1 MTNEELKVKIDEFL
15 LKNKFSNIILSN
27 LNLMIKI
34 CELYSE
40 LNEDLVD
47 VKFSNVNLET
57 YPKLDLF
64 TKIDLVKKLF
74 KKYNYPISD
83 EMFEKILSDGTI
95 DFREYSYDKD
105 YLPNIQSG
113 IVDGSAGIKDDYRF
127 VSTPNTGYIT
137 DAVILAHEV
146 AHYIVGISENATDHM
161 ISESLAIFTEF
172 LMEDELS
179 SMGYDNEMNYVRKL
193 RFKNTLNKC
202 FLIRVLAFVNV
213 YLTFGDFSYES
224 YKKIYGKM
232 TEDIYNSELLKVKD
246 YFNNKVDDLY
256 PQRSLY
262 YIFGCVHAYYMYD
275 KLKKDPSF
283 INTIFKAYSKPYRCQ
298 LQSFSDTLGINDVI
312 GELKDAITSYKKEL
326 NNETKIL

>member
-15 LKNKFSNIILSN
+15 SKNKFSNIILSN

-179 SMGYDNEMNYVRKL
+179 GMGYDEEMKYVRKL
-193 RFKNTLNKC
+193 RFKNTLNNC
-202 FLIRVLAFVNV
+202 YLIRILASINV
-213 YLTFGDFSYES
+213 YLNFGDLEYDS
-224 YKKIYGKM
+224 YKRMYSKMNEEIYKN
-232 TEDIYNSELLKVKD
+232 EILKVKD
-246 YFNNKVDDLY
+246 
-256 PQRSLY
+256 
-262 YIFGCVHAYYMYD
+262 AYYMYNKIKNNHSYID
-275 KLKKDPSF
+275 N
-283 INTIFKAYSKPYRCQ
+283 IYKAYSIPYRDD
-298 LQSFSDTLGINDVI
+298 LGSFSEALGIYDVV

>member
-161 ISESLAIFTEF
+161 ESESLAIFTEF

-202 FLIRVLAFVNV
+202 YLIRVLAFVNV

-312 GELKDAITSYKKEL
+312 GELKDAVISYKKEL
-326 NNETKIL
+326 NNETKTL

>member
-15 LKNKFSNIILSN
+15 SKNKFSNIILSN

-40 LNEDLVD
+40 LNEELAD

-179 SMGYDNEMNYVRKL
+179 GMGYNEEMKYVRKL
-193 RFKNTLNKC
+193 RFKNTLHKSY
-202 FLIRVLAFVNV
+202 LIRILASINV
-213 YLTFGDFSYES
+213 YLTFGDLEYDS
-224 YKKIYGKM
+224 YKRMYSKMNEEIYKN
-232 TEDIYNSELLKVKD
+232 EILKVKE
-246 YFNNKVDDLY
+246 YFNISIDKLD
-256 PQRSLY
+256 PQRGLY
-262 YIFGCVHAYYMYD
+262 YIFGCVHAYYMYNKIKNNHSYID
-275 KLKKDPSF
+275 N
-283 INTIFKAYSKPYRCQ
+283 IYKAYSIPYRDD
-298 LQSFSDTLGINDVI
+298 LGSFSEALGIYDVV

>member
-15 LKNKFSNIILSN
+15 SKNKFSNIILSN

-64 TKIDLVKKLF
+64 KKLF

-193 RFKNTLNKC
+193 RFKNTLNNC
-202 FLIRVLAFVNV
+202 YLIRILASINV
-213 YLTFGDFSYES
+213 YLNFGDLEYDS
-224 YKKIYGKM
+224 YKRMYSKMNEEIYKN
-232 TEDIYNSELLKVKD
+232 EILKVKE
-246 YFNNKVDDLY
+246 YFNISIDKLDS
-256 PQRSLY
+256 QRGLY
-262 YIFGCVHAYYMYD
+262 YIFGCVHAYYMYN

-312 GELKDAITSYKKEL
+312 GELKDALISYKKEL
-326 NNETKIL
+326 NNETKTL